1 MATPTGSHRFT
12 APILRQDY
20 GMKQHYA
27 PIPTDLANDYLAHG
41 IRRIVV
47 TMNGRDVR
55 RAIQSSKDGDRFIL
69 LGIPLLREIR
79 AGFGDMVEI
88 TMRPDP
94 EPDLVD
100 LGEEFTAVLELD
112 DEAAERFYAMTPGR
126 QRSLALY
133 VTSAKRT
140 ETRIA
145 RALELAEKIR
155 TRTLYGDRKKEG

>member
-1 MATPTGSHRFT
+1 
-12 APILRQDY
+12 
-20 GMKQHYA
+20 MKQHYA
-27 PIPTDLANDYLAHG
+27 PIPTDLANDYLARG
-41 IRRIVV
+41 IRRIIV
-47 TMNGRDVR
+47 TMNGHDVR

-79 AGFGDMVEI
+79 VGFGDMIEI

-100 LGEEFTAVLELD
+100 LGEELTAVLELD

-126 QRSLALY
+126 QRSLAMY

-145 RALELAEKIR
+145 RALDLANRIR
-155 TRTLYGDRKKEG
+155 TRTLYGDRKKEE

>member
-1 MATPTGSHRFT
+1 
-12 APILRQDY
+12 
-20 GMKQHYA
+20 MKQHYA
-27 PIPTDLANDYLAHG
+27 PIPTDLANDYLARG
-41 IRRIVV
+41 IRRIIV
-47 TMNGRDVR
+47 TMNGLDVR

-79 AGFGDMVEI
+79 VGFGDMIEI

-112 DEAAERFYAMTPGR
+112 DEAANLFYAMTPGR
-126 QRSLALY
+126 QRSLAMY

-145 RALELAEKIR
+145 RALDLANKIR
-155 TRTLYGDRKKEG
+155 TRTLYGDRKKED